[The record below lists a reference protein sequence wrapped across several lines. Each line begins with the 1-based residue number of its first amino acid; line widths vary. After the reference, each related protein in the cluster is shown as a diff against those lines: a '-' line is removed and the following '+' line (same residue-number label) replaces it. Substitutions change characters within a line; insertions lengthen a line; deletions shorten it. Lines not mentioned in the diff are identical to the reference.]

1 MKIFILLDYVLQTGA
16 IVPTD
21 PWVAYRYKREEQ
33 FDICPVCPTTVTNEV
48 EYTDGKSSVGDD
60 RIRFNQFWHITKDI
74 SCEQKRARAIQ
85 LGCKEREE
93 IHSEK
98 INIANRNAKNM
109 DDSLDF

>member
-74 SCEQKRARAIQ
+74 SCE
-85 LGCKEREE
+85 
-93 IHSEK
+93 
-98 INIANRNAKNM
+98 
-109 DDSLDF
+109 